1 MEANSYFKGVAV
13 GIASLLDD
21 LTPPLVV
28 VLSLIATSVI
38 LEVRFDEPYA
48 VLSVL
53 SALLAYLTM
62 TRSAP
67 DALIRDRDTLGLGF
81 VGRVLFA
88 WLAIC
93 GVLLLIG
100 FATKY
105 TAHFSR
111 RVLLVWLVITPAL
124 IIAARYYLRMFLVR
138 RLLANGMARNAII
151 LGVNDSSK
159 SLAKKIE
166 GSPELGMRLSGFFDD
181 RASSRLG
188 ELDQPV
194 LGELS
199 DVTEYVQTHRTD
211 LVFVALP
218 IRHIERVMRVVGELQ
233 DTTASV
239 YFVPDLFVFDL
250 IQSQVRDIRG
260 VPVVSMFET
269 PFSGQRYLAKRTLDL
284 VAASLGL
291 LVLSPLML
299 AIAFGVK
306 RSSNGPVFFKQR
318 RYGMD
323 GEEILVWKYRT
334 MSVMEDGPQVVQARR
349 DDPRITPF
357 GRFLRQYSLDELPQ
371 LINVVRGEMSLVG
384 PRPHAIAHN
393 EEYRK
398 LINGYMIRHK
408 AIPGITGL
416 AQVNGFRGET
426 EKLEAM
432 EGRVQ
437 YDLEYLRQWSVLLDL
452 KILFRTVVMIFRD
465 KNAY

>member
-1 MEANSYFKGVAV
+1 MEANTYFKGVAV

-28 VLSLIATSVI
+28 VLSLVAASVI
-38 LEVRFDEPYA
+38 LNVRLDEAYA
-48 VLSVL
+48 VLALL
-53 SALLAYLTM
+53 SALLAYMTM

-67 DALIRDRDTLGLGF
+67 DSLIRDRDALGLGF

-88 WLAIC
+88 WVAIC

-111 RVLLVWLVITPAL
+111 RVLSLWLVITPAL
-124 IIAARYYLRMFLVR
+124 IVAARYSLRMFIVR

-159 SLAKKIE
+159 RLAKNIE
-166 GSPELGMRLSGFFDD
+166 TSPELGMQLGGFFDD
-181 RASSRLG
+181 RARSRLG

-194 LGELS
+194 LGELA
-199 DVTEYVQTHRTD
+199 DVAKYVHTHRTD

-218 IRHIERVMRVVGELQ
+218 IRHLERVMRVVGELQ

-269 PFSGQRYLAKRTLDL
+269 PFSGQRYLAKRALDL

-291 LVLSPLML
+291 LILSPVML
-299 AIAFGVK
+299 AIALGIK
-306 RSSNGPVFFKQR
+306 RSSSGPVFFKQR

-334 MSVMEDGPQVVQARR
+334 MTVMEDGSRVVQASR

-371 LINVVRGEMSLVG
+371 LINVIRGEMSLVG

-432 EGRVQ
+432 EGRVH
-437 YDLEYLRQWSVLLDL
+437 YDLEYLRHWSVLLDL

>member
-1 MEANSYFKGVAV
+1 
-13 GIASLLDD
+13 
-21 LTPPLVV
+21 
-28 VLSLIATSVI
+28 
-38 LEVRFDEPYA
+38 
-48 VLSVL
+48 
-53 SALLAYLTM
+53 
-62 TRSAP
+62 
-67 DALIRDRDTLGLGF
+67 
-81 VGRVLFA
+81 
-88 WLAIC
+88 
-93 GVLLLIG
+93 
-100 FATKY
+100 
-105 TAHFSR
+105 
-111 RVLLVWLVITPAL
+111 
-124 IIAARYYLRMFLVR
+124 
-138 RLLANGMARNAII
+138 
-151 LGVNDSSK
+151 
-159 SLAKKIE
+159 
-166 GSPELGMRLSGFFDD
+166 
-181 RASSRLG
+181 
-188 ELDQPV
+188 
-194 LGELS
+194 
-199 DVTEYVQTHRTD
+199 
-211 LVFVALP
+211 
-218 IRHIERVMRVVGELQ
+218 MRVVGELQ

-269 PFSGQRYLAKRTLDL
+269 PFSGQRYLAKRALDL

-291 LVLSPLML
+291 LILSPVML
-299 AIAFGVK
+299 AIALGIK
-306 RSSNGPVFFKQR
+306 RSSSGPVFFKQR

-334 MSVMEDGPQVVQARR
+334 MTVMEDGSRVVQASR

-371 LINVVRGEMSLVG
+371 LINVIRGEMSLVG

-432 EGRVQ
+432 EGRVH
-437 YDLEYLRQWSVLLDL
+437 YDLEYLRHWSVLLDL